1 MKKIIA
7 VFLLG
12 ILGSAPVYGDDVTDL
27 GRIVVTPN
35 RYVQDAAGAPSY
47 VRVITAE
54 DIAATGAFTVTDVVS
69 NVSGV
74 HVFNK
79 GSVKNAVIDMGG
91 YNDYAVSNV
100 LVMLNGRR
108 LNPSDSSGPDLA
120 QIPLD
125 SVERIEVIRG
135 GASVLYGDN
144 AVGGVVNI
152 ITKKGAQCVAGSLA
166 LEAGSYGRRKESA
179 EVTAGNKDITAY
191 VYGGSQATKGYRT
204 NNAYVAGDGQARVDW
219 KAAQLLSLGVEA
231 GWHEDHY
238 GMPGGLSMAQ
248 IAAQGRR
255 GSRKPGDDA
264 QTRDRF
270 LRLTARWTPV
280 DASGDFGIFSADYT
294 HRDRD
299 IYAAVYYASPD
310 WETTKTNTLTDSA
323 SVKYEIEKD
332 IAGRKARA
340 SAGIDTSYDRSHTL
354 DQYNDPFFPSY
365 QDVLISKTQQ
375 GYYAHGEYEL
385 INHLTADIGGRFEK
399 ADYIFDNRGTLS
411 KSTSAPTRT
420 VWGGGLKY
428 DYAPQSNV
436 FVRADETFRFLNTDE
451 WFSRWTGLNTTLKN
465 QSGIDYRAGVKH
477 TFGEAAELRVTPY
490 VTQNKDEIFFDPTV
504 SPGNN
509 SNYGRTQRI
518 GLDVGQTFHAA
529 PFLKVGFLK
538 QMDIN
543 VNYGFLSARFH
554 GGPMDGSYLPLAP
567 RQQVSLGL
575 NAATKGGVSLDVVTR
590 YTGEQYGINDE
601 ANVKPRIKPSIVTDT
616 RVGYR
621 FKESWEIFAGINNIF
636 NERYYDYVAYG
647 AGTST
652 NVDYYPAM
660 DRNYVTGVKYKF

>member
-1 MKKIIA
+1 MKKVI
-7 VFLLG
+7 VMLMLG
-12 ILGSAPVYGDDVTDL
+12 ILCGAPAHADEITDL

-35 RYVQDAAGAPSY
+35 RYVQDAAGAASY
-47 VRVITAE
+47 VQVITAE
-54 DIAATGAFTVTDVVS
+54 DIAATGAFTVTDVLSHVT
-69 NVSGV
+69 GV

-79 GSVKNAVIDMGG
+79 GSIKNAVIDMGG

-152 ITKKGAQCVAGSLA
+152 ITKKGAQGVSGTLA
-166 LEAGSYGRRKESA
+166 LEAGSYGRRKESV
-179 EVTAGNKDITAY
+179 EVSAGNKDITAY
-191 VYGGSQATKGYRT
+191 VYGGSQATNGYRA
-204 NNAYVAGDGQARVDW
+204 NNAYEAGDGQARVDW

-255 GSRKPGDDA
+255 GSRTPDDAA
-264 QTRDRF
+264 QTRDRS
-270 LRLTARWTPV
+270 LRLTARWTPL
-280 DASGDFGIFSADYT
+280 DAGGEFGTFSADYT

-299 IYAAVYYASPD
+299 IYAAVYYAYPD

-323 SVKYEIEKD
+323 SLKYEIEKD

-340 SAGIDTSYDRSHTL
+340 SAGVDMAYDRSHTL
-354 DQYNDPFFPSY
+354 DQNAPTYPSY
-365 QDVLISKTQQ
+365 QDVFITKQQQ

-385 INHLTADIGGRFEK
+385 LNHLTADIGGRFEK
-399 ADYIFDNRGTLS
+399 ADYTFDNRGTLS

-428 DYAPQSNV
+428 EYAPQSNV

-451 WFSRWTGLNTTLKN
+451 WFSRWTGLNTTIKN

-477 TFGEAAELRVTPY
+477 AFGEIAELRVTPF
-490 VTQNKDEIFFDPTV
+490 VTRNKDEIFFDPTI
-504 SPGNN
+504 PGGGNN
-509 SNYGRTQRI
+509 SNYGRTQRV
-518 GLDVGQTFHAA
+518 GVDVGQTLHMA
-529 PFLKVGFLK
+529 PLLKAGFLK

-543 VNYGFLSARFH
+543 LNYGFLSARLH
-554 GGPMDGSYLPLAP
+554 GGPMGGNYLPLAP
-567 RQQVSLGL
+567 RHQVSLGL
-575 NAATKGGVSLDVVTR
+575 NAMTMGGVSLDIVTR
-590 YTGEQYGINDE
+590 YTGGQYGINDQL
-601 ANVKPRIKPSIVTDT
+601 NVKPRVKPSIVVDV
-616 RVGYR
+616 RAGYR
-621 FKESWEIFAGINNIF
+621 FRKDWEAFVGVNNIF
-636 NERYYDYVAYG
+636 NERYYDYVVYSA
-647 AGTST
+647 TST